1 MAWASLLSGFA
12 KGASKKAKKNGGEM
26 AKSITNK
33 KEKDNSSAIVV
44 REKST
49 TLAPMLGGGGA
60 LDTPIQKPTTKGS
73 PLDRIDSA
81 LLDIMNTLKSRRKLM
96 LNKSRQNRVQADKEK
111 KGKRE
116 GILEK
121 MKEKGKKMVG
131 DVAAGAKGW
140 WEKLQRFLLMTLLG
154 SLVMAIKDNW
164 EAIKVQI
171 DKVVNIIKGIWEFM
185 SPVLIP
191 LFQALKWITVQGFK
205 LIGKLLEMG
214 KDKKQIEKG
223 TDEISE
229 GLKKIDK
236 EKSKLTGLF
245 EKSKNDTEKLKDEDH
260 TKDFKFLEET
270 ESKDE
275 ENPGEDIGKVK
286 QKMED
291 VRDKVGEIKLDIPK
305 FEKGASPV
313 PETGPAIVHKGEVI
327 IPAPVVKRAGG
338 VMNIE
343 NMVNMMQSSSESNNI
358 KTMMQSSIKN
368 IQQNPLKIISI
379 MEGMSKEFA
388 PMGEQIPDMINET
401 IKESKLGTVSKK
413 VTREMV
419 EKMEKTLTVLKEQT
433 EYEDPSGSTVFI
445 PVPTPSQPPIGE
457 GGSSG
462 ETTVIMGESGKAA
475 LNRYVNA
482 VIQKALY

>member
-1 MAWASLLSGFA
+1 
-12 KGASKKAKKNGGEM
+12 
-26 AKSITNK
+26 
-33 KEKDNSSAIVV
+33 
-44 REKST
+44 
-49 TLAPMLGGGGA
+49 
-60 LDTPIQKPTTKGS
+60 
-73 PLDRIDSA
+73 
-81 LLDIMNTLKSRRKLM
+81 
-96 LNKSRQNRVQADKEK
+96 
-111 KGKRE
+111 
-116 GILEK
+116 
-121 MKEKGKKMVG
+121 
-131 DVAAGAKGW
+131 
-140 WEKLQRFLLMTLLG
+140 MTLLG

-260 TKDFKFLEET
+260 TKDFKSLEET

-275 ENPGEDIGKVK
+275 ENPGEDIGEVK

-327 IPAPVVKRAGG
+327 IPAPVVKKAGG

-445 PVPTPSQPPIGE
+445 PVPTPSQPPMSG

>member
-1 MAWASLLSGFA
+1 M
-12 KGASKKAKKNGGEM
+12 
-26 AKSITNK
+26 
-33 KEKDNSSAIVV
+33 
-44 REKST
+44 
-49 TLAPMLGGGGA
+49 
-60 LDTPIQKPTTKGS
+60 
-73 PLDRIDSA
+73 
-81 LLDIMNTLKSRRKLM
+81 
-96 LNKSRQNRVQADKEK
+96 
-111 KGKRE
+111 
-116 GILEK
+116 
-121 MKEKGKKMVG
+121 
-131 DVAAGAKGW
+131 
-140 WEKLQRFLLMTLLG
+140 
-154 SLVMAIKDNW
+154 
-164 EAIKVQI
+164 
-171 DKVVNIIKGIWEFM
+171 
-185 SPVLIP
+185 
-191 LFQALKWITVQGFK
+191 
-205 LIGKLLEMG
+205 
-214 KDKKQIEKG
+214 
-223 TDEISE
+223 
-229 GLKKIDK
+229 
-236 EKSKLTGLF
+236 F

-260 TKDFKFLEET
+260 TKDFKSLEET

-275 ENPGEDIGKVK
+275 ENPGEDIEEVK
-286 QKMED
+286 QKMKD

-388 PMGEQIPDMINET
+388 PMGEQIPGMINET

-413 VTREMV
+413 ITREMV

-445 PVPTPSQPPIGE
+445 PVPTPSQPPMGG